1 MSHTAARGE
10 TALDTAV
17 LRELVE
23 LSGDGLAVL
32 DDRGHFVTINP
43 AGVRILGI
51 PEDRLLGTRSPFDG
65 SRRNTA
71 PSCDEA
77 ERAAW
82 VGPDGRRR
90 YLEYRVSGLA
100 DGRAAVWFT
109 DITEL
114 LRQQER
120 LTAITRAASSVADSG
135 SLRETLDAM
144 AREVGTTAGI
154 SAVQILAMDDPDEEL
169 RLLGMAGFG
178 ETTDFVERLAECRRR
193 GADIRFLEA
202 LERMEP
208 VVVLHRKPVIMADP
222 AWEPLHVIMD
232 WPDWDSFAS
241 MPLVVRGR
249 TVGVINVYYAPGE
262 DPGPSSLAFLSA
274 MADQAAVAIETASL
288 LTRTRSRAQLD
299 ERRKLAR
306 DLHDSVVQHLFSMGM
321 QARALRAQLDRPD
334 ADLRQIRSGAQE
346 LAELSQNAL
355 ADLRGLVFELRP
367 LELAERG
374 LVDAVRSHAASLQT
388 RTGLTIDVRAP
399 VGDSLDLDPEVAE
412 DVYRIVQ
419 EALHN
424 VVKHSGATRADV
436 TITTPEH
443 DHRGLL
449 VKVSDNGRGKVQKPR
464 ERTAFRRESL
474 GLQSMRERAER
485 WRGRLVAG
493 PRPSGGWTVAVSLP
507 AQGTYAMKEA
517 S

>member
-1 MSHTAARGE
+1 MSHTAARSE
-10 TALDTAV
+10 TTFDTAV

-32 DDRGHFVTINP
+32 DDRGHFVTVNP
-43 AGVRILGI
+43 AGVRILGV
-51 PEDRLLGTRSPFDG
+51 PEDRLLGTRSPFDV
-65 SRRNTA
+65 SRRNVT
-71 PSCDEA
+71 SGSDEM
-77 ERAAW
+77 ERAEWTA
-82 VGPDGRRR
+82 PDGRRR
-90 YLEYRVSGLA
+90 YLEYRVSELA
-100 DGRAAVWFT
+100 NGGVAVWFT
-109 DITEL
+109 DITEIL
-114 LRQQER
+114 LQQER

-135 SLRETLDAM
+135 SLRATLDAM
-144 AREVGTTAGI
+144 AREVCTTTAI
-154 SAVQILAMDDPDEEL
+154 SAAQILAVDDPRDEL

-193 GADIRFLEA
+193 GADIRFLEV
-202 LERMEP
+202 LEHGEP

-222 AWEPLHVIMD
+222 AWEPLRVIMD
-232 WPDWDSFAS
+232 WPDWDSFVS

-249 TVGVINVYYAPGE
+249 TVGIINAYYAPGE
-262 DPGPSSLAFLSA
+262 DPGPSSLTFLSA
-274 MADQAAVAIETASL
+274 MADHAAVAIETAAL

-321 QARALRAQLDRPD
+321 QAKALRAQLERPD
-334 ADLRQIRSGAQE
+334 ADLSQLRGGAQE

-367 LELAERG
+367 MELAERG
-374 LVDAVRSHAASLQT
+374 LVDAVRSHAASLQA

-399 VGDSLDLDPEVAE
+399 VGDALDLDLEVAE

-424 VVKHSGATRADV
+424 VIKHANATKAEV

-449 VKVSDNGRGKVQKPR
+449 VKISDNGRGKGQKPR
-464 ERTAFRRESL
+464 DRTAFRRESL

-507 AQGTYAMKEA
+507 AQGSYAMKEA

>member
-1 MSHTAARGE
+1 
-10 TALDTAV
+10 
-17 LRELVE
+17 
-23 LSGDGLAVL
+23 
-32 DDRGHFVTINP
+32 
-43 AGVRILGI
+43 
-51 PEDRLLGTRSPFDG
+51 
-65 SRRNTA
+65 
-71 PSCDEA
+71 
-77 ERAAW
+77 
-82 VGPDGRRR
+82 
-90 YLEYRVSGLA
+90 
-100 DGRAAVWFT
+100 
-109 DITEL
+109 
-114 LRQQER
+114 
-120 LTAITRAASSVADSG
+120 
-135 SLRETLDAM
+135 
-144 AREVGTTAGI
+144 
-154 SAVQILAMDDPDEEL
+154 
-169 RLLGMAGFG
+169 
-178 ETTDFVERLAECRRR
+178 
-193 GADIRFLEA
+193 
-202 LERMEP
+202 
-208 VVVLHRKPVIMADP
+208 
-222 AWEPLHVIMD
+222 
-232 WPDWDSFAS
+232 
-241 MPLVVRGR
+241 
-249 TVGVINVYYAPGE
+249 VINVYYAPGE

-374 LVDAVRSHAASLQT
+374 LVDAVRSHAASLQA

-507 AQGTYAMKEA
+507 AQGSYAMKEA